1 MKSFFSSIKSYFA
14 GTFAG
19 RYDEI
24 ILREVSQECPMI
36 MKLLYK
42 DFNPSKHE
50 IKLEYVYK
58 KAQKAKKGKKGKKGR
73 RADIAILEG
82 KRICCLIEIKVED
95 FPLKHQLEDYVS
107 YSEKNNI
114 TFVYLTRH
122 RPCKE
127 ELCLLENHDLCT
139 HVMFSD
145 LYDLARNSVSITNS
159 SFGKTYLKYLEE
171 NGDMFTEI
179 DPKGVKKFLT
189 RMFLPWG
196 GNGRIRNT
204 KDMVDT
210 IPSTFK
216 NLMNNL
222 YIINENIKGKIDCQV
237 TIDYAIFP
245 YIKKIDDN
253 EYDKDGVCRD
263 VRKGK
268 SGGKIYLYASGSFS
282 SKPSVVIEYGLCL
295 KAEPKNK
302 KKYYYNLY
310 SAIYLGTWSITE
322 EKYTISEKQLSDKD
336 FCVKKL
342 VELTKK
348 ALQPCIEDKDVKHIK
363 KKLKN
368 SLKMLNM

>member
-1 MKSFFSSIKSYFA
+1 MRSFFSSIKNYFA

-24 ILREVSQECPMI
+24 ILREVSQECPAM
-36 MKLLYK
+36 MRLLYK
-42 DFNPSKHE
+42 DFNSSKHE
-50 IKLEYVYK
+50 IKLEYWY
-58 KAQKAKKGKKGKKGR
+58 KKGKKVQKGKGGGIGR

-82 KRICCLIEIKVED
+82 KRVCCLIEIKVD
-95 FPLKHQLEDYVS
+95 DSPLKGQLEDYIN
-107 YSEKNNI
+107 YSKKHNVE
-114 TFVYLTRH
+114 FVYLTRH
-122 RPCKE
+122 KPCNDD
-127 ELCLLENHDLCT
+127 LYLLEKYEFCKHI
-139 HVMFSD
+139 MFSD
-145 LYDLARNSVSITNS
+145 LYDLARNSVAVMKSA
-159 SFGKTYLKYLEE
+159 FGKTYLKYLED

-222 YIINENIKGKIDCQV
+222 YIINEEIKGKIDCQV

-245 YIKKIDDN
+245 YIKKIDDK
-253 EYDKDGVCRD
+253 EYDKDGICRD

-268 SGGKIYLYASGSFS
+268 SGGEIYLYASGSFAE
-282 SKPSVVIEYGLCL
+282 KPSIVIEYGLCL
-295 KAEPKNK
+295 RAEPKNK

-310 SAIYLGTWSITE
+310 SSIFLSGYSVSE
-322 EKYTISEKQLSDKD
+322 EKSTISEKQLSNKD
-336 FCVKKL
+336 FCVEKL
-342 VELTKK
+342 TELTKN
-348 ALQPCIEDKDVKHIK
+348 ALQSCVENKDVKHAK
-363 KKLKN
+363 KKIKN
-368 SLKMLNM
+368 SLKMLNV

>member
-1 MKSFFSSIKSYFA
+1 MKSFFSSIKGYFDK
-14 GTFAG
+14 TYAG
-19 RYDEI
+19 RYDAI
-24 ILREVSQECPMI
+24 ILREVSHECPKI
-36 MKLLYK
+36 MKLLYG
-42 DFNPSKHE
+42 DFNSSKHE

-58 KAQKAKKGKKGKKGR
+58 KGEKGKKGR

-95 FPLKHQLEDYVS
+95 SPLKNQLEDYVS
-107 YSEKNNI
+107 YSRKNNVA
-114 TFVYLTRH
+114 FVYLTRH
-122 RPCKE
+122 KPCKE
-127 ELCLLENHDLCT
+127 ELCLLEKHVLCK

-159 SFGKTYLKYLEE
+159 TFGKTYLKYLEE
-171 NGDMFTEI
+171 NGNMFTEI

-216 NLMNNL
+216 NIMNNL
-222 YIINENIKGKIDCQV
+222 YIINEDIKGKIDCQV

-245 YIKKIDDN
+245 YIKKIDDK
-253 EYDKDGVCRD
+253 EYDNDGVCRD

-268 SGGKIYLYASGSFS
+268 SGGEIFLYASGSFS
-282 SKPSVVIEYGLCL
+282 EKPSVVIEYGLCL

-310 SAIYLGTWSITE
+310 SSIYLSGWSIA
-322 EKYTISEKQLSDKD
+322 EKKYIISEKQLSDKI
-336 FCVKKL
+336 FCIKKL

-348 ALQPCIEDKDVKHIK
+348 ALQSCIDEKSVKHAK
-363 KKLKN
+363 KKMNK
-368 SLKMLNM
+368 SLKLLNE